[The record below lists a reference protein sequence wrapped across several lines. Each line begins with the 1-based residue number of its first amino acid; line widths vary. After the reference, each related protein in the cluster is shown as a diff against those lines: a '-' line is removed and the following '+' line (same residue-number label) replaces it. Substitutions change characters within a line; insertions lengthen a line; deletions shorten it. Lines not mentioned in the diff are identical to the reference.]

1 MLEFIEAIALFAV
14 TLPEAIA
21 LFAVTLPEAIALSA
35 LNRSYCIV
43 CL

>member
-1 MLEFIEAIALFAV
+1 MLEFI
-14 TLPEAIA
+14 EAIA

-43 CL
+43 CRGHGVT